1 MLIIVMVSDL
11 CLKIQFIL
19 NIKVTAQLN
28 YCPNSHG
35 GQCIHKMYNL
45 FYFIL
50 FYLFIYLF
58 PLGNNW
64 FSETSFVK
72 PRMFLLLHHFAFGSF
87 IFKGVK

>member
-50 FYLFIYLF
+50 FIYLF

-64 FSETSFVK
+64 FSETSFVEV
-72 PRMFLLLHHFAFGSF
+72 FLLLHHFTFGSF
-87 IFKGVK
+87 IFKGVI